1 LTAVVS
7 WTLTADPFKLLLAP
21 SPASPAGT
29 GVTSEAI
36 SPALLAADESIRLAA
51 GGEIFDIAFH
61 GETGDAPLAAIVI
74 LDDVTPD
81 RILAIDR
88 FWSTMWRRKT
98 RPDDRLTTPRQQ
110 RMRAMLRAVDAHFE
124 GETYRAIGE
133 TLYPDHQI
141 DAKSWVGNS
150 ARETTIRLVRDGLK
164 LVEGGYRSL
173 LRRPRRS

>member
-1 LTAVVS
+1 M
-7 WTLTADPFKLLLAP
+7 
-21 SPASPAGT
+21 
-29 GVTSEAI
+29 
-36 SPALLAADESIRLAA
+36 
-51 GGEIFDIAFH
+51 FDIAFH
-61 GETGDAPLAAIVI
+61 GEAGDGPIAALVI

-81 RILAIDR
+81 RLHAIDR
-88 FWSTMWRRKT
+88 FWSTMRRRKT
-98 RPDDRLTTPRQQ
+98 PAEDRLTTPRRQ
-110 RMRAMLRAVDAHFE
+110 RMRTMLRAVDAHDE

-133 TLYPDHQI
+133 TLFPEHQI

>member
-1 LTAVVS
+1 M
-7 WTLTADPFKLLLAP
+7 
-21 SPASPAGT
+21 
-29 GVTSEAI
+29 
-36 SPALLAADESIRLAA
+36 
-51 GGEIFDIAFH
+51 FDIAFH
-61 GETGDAPLAAIVI
+61 GEAGDAPLAALVI

-81 RILAIDR
+81 RLLAIDR

-98 RPDDRLTTPRQQ
+98 RPDDRLTTPRHQ
-110 RMRAMLRAVDAHFE
+110 RMRTMLRAVDAHDE

-133 TLYPDHQI
+133 ILFPEHQI